1 MMLNGINHL
10 LPQRCDGLRGELPV
24 SVVEEVLTAQNM
36 RLQATPQVGDPIYSM
51 DSCGKSQHLHHIS
64 TTKDH
69 YFYGRIVHF

>member
-1 MMLNGINHL
+1 
-10 LPQRCDGLRGELPV
+10 
-24 SVVEEVLTAQNM
+24 M